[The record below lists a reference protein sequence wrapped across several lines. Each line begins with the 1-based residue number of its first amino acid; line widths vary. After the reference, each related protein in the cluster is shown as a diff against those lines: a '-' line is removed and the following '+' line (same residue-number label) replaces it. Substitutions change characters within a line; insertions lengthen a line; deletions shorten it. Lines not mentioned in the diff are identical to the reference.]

1 MSLAFIITALL
12 VCLAPGIGVVYTL
25 SVTLAQGLRAGIWA
39 AFGCSAATLVH
50 LGVAMAGLA
59 AVLHSSALV
68 FQAIKYAGVAY
79 LLWMAWGAARGTGGL
94 TFSAKD
100 APATSTPR
108 LIWRG
113 VMPPPPQ
120 VLAERPALQMAAS
133 VRQIMAQAVPDDKRE
148 ATAKQ
153 IDAEIKKY
161 LDAAVPAV
169 RASATKLS
177 QSTLAPL
184 LEEKFTEDELKDL
197 VAMLDS
203 PVLKKYQGL
212 LPEMSNTMLEK
223 VVADARP
230 QVQPKLQTAETNIRN
245 ILDKATGG
253 KLSGNGEAKPAAKP
267 APKK

>member
-1 MSLAFIITALL
+1 MTLIRNTLATAVATALMLTSLAAHADKKADVQKILTLQQPALEDM
-12 VCLAPGIGVVYTL
+12 AR
-25 SVTLAQGLRAGIWA
+25 SV
-39 AFGCSAATLVH
+39 
-50 LGVAMAGLA
+50 
-59 AVLHSSALV
+59 
-68 FQAIKYAGVAY
+68 
-79 LLWMAWGAARGTGGL
+79 
-94 TFSAKD
+94 
-100 APATSTPR
+100 
-108 LIWRG
+108 
-113 VMPPPPQ
+113 
-120 VLAERPALQMAAS
+120 AERPALQMAAS

-230 QVQPKLQTAETNIRN
+230 QVQPKLQTAENNIRN

>member
-1 MSLAFIITALL
+1 MTLIRNTLATAVATALMLTSLAAHADKKADVQKILTLQQPALEDM
-12 VCLAPGIGVVYTL
+12 AR
-25 SVTLAQGLRAGIWA
+25 SV
-39 AFGCSAATLVH
+39 
-50 LGVAMAGLA
+50 
-59 AVLHSSALV
+59 
-68 FQAIKYAGVAY
+68 
-79 LLWMAWGAARGTGGL
+79 
-94 TFSAKD
+94 
-100 APATSTPR
+100 
-108 LIWRG
+108 
-113 VMPPPPQ
+113 
-120 VLAERPALQMAAS
+120 AERPALQMAAS

-184 LEEKFTEDELKDL
+184 LEEKFSEEELKDL

>member
-1 MSLAFIITALL
+1 MTLIRNTLATAVATALMLTSLAAHADKKADVQKILTLQQPALEDM
-12 VCLAPGIGVVYTL
+12 AR
-25 SVTLAQGLRAGIWA
+25 SV
-39 AFGCSAATLVH
+39 
-50 LGVAMAGLA
+50 
-59 AVLHSSALV
+59 
-68 FQAIKYAGVAY
+68 
-79 LLWMAWGAARGTGGL
+79 
-94 TFSAKD
+94 
-100 APATSTPR
+100 
-108 LIWRG
+108 
-113 VMPPPPQ
+113 
-120 VLAERPALQMAAS
+120 AERPALQMAAS

-253 KLSGNGEAKPAAKP
+253 KLSGNGETKPAAKP